1 MSEMVKKLF
10 RLLSRLKWKSITYF
24 YYSKTFHSFGENNI
38 FISPML
44 ILGERNISIGNN
56 CTFRNG
62 LRLEVVDPQSDVVI
76 DIGDNVN
83 IEQNVHIIGRGRI
96 SIGNNVSL
104 TAGCSIVDI
113 VHPLQVPSS
122 GKSYATVI
130 DDKRY
135 DVSIG
140 DYTMIGIGAHIS
152 PGVTIGKGC
161 VIGAHAV
168 VTKDIPD
175 YCVCA
180 GVPAK
185 IIKKYNNDNNVWEV
199 VNVKL

>member
-1 MSEMVKKLF
+1 MREVIKIIF
-10 RLLSRLKWKSITYF
+10 RQLYRFKWKFITYG
-24 YYSKTFHSFGENNI
+24 YYALTFHSFGRNNI
-38 FISPML
+38 FIAPML
-44 ILGERNISIGNN
+44 ILGERHIRLGNN

-62 LRLEVVDPQSDVVI
+62 LRLEVVDPQNDIVI

-83 IEQNVHIIGRGRI
+83 IEQNVHIIGRGKI
-96 SIGNNVSL
+96 SIGNYVSL
-104 TAGCSIVDI
+104 TAGCSIVDV
-113 VHPLQVPSS
+113 VHPLQKPSS

-130 DDKRY
+130 ENKRY

-152 PGVTIGKGC
+152 PGVKIGKGC

-180 GVPAK
+180 GIPAK
-185 IIKKYNNDNNVWEV
+185 IIKKFNEEKGIWEAQ
-199 VNVKL
+199 

>member
-1 MSEMVKKLF
+1 MSEMVKKLS
-10 RLLSRLKWKSITYF
+10 RLLSRLKWKVITYC
-24 YYSKTFHSFGENNI
+24 YYSTTFHSFGKNNV

-44 ILGERNISIGNN
+44 ILGERHISIGNN
-56 CTFRNG
+56 CIFRNG
-62 LRLEVVDPQSDVVI
+62 LRLEVVDPQSDIVI

-104 TAGCSIVDI
+104 TAGCSIVDV
-113 VHPLQVPSS
+113 VHPLQQPSS

-130 DDKRY
+130 DNKRY

-180 GVPAK
+180 GIPAK
-185 IIKKYNNDNNVWEV
+185 IIKRYNNDDNVWEV

>member
-1 MSEMVKKLF
+1 M
-10 RLLSRLKWKSITYF
+10 SRLIRKFFSKIYFLKWHLITYL
-24 YYSKTFHSFGENNI
+24 YYSRAFNSFGKGNL

-44 ILGERNISIGNN
+44 ILGEKHISVGDN

-62 LRLEVVDPQSDVVI
+62 LRLEVIDPQETVVI
-76 DIGDNVN
+76 KIGNNVN
-83 IEQNVHIIGRGRI
+83 IEQNVHIIGRGAI
-96 SIGNNVSL
+96 SIGNYVSL
-104 TAGCSIVDI
+104 TAGCSIVDV
-113 VHPLQVPSS
+113 VHPLQSPSS
-122 GKSYATVI
+122 DKSYASI
-130 DDKRY
+130 IEDKRY

-152 PGVTIGKGC
+152 PGVKIGKGC

-168 VTKDIPD
+168 VTRDIPD

-185 IIKKYNNDNNVWEV
+185 IIRKYNQEKDAWEASDA
-199 VNVKL
+199 KL